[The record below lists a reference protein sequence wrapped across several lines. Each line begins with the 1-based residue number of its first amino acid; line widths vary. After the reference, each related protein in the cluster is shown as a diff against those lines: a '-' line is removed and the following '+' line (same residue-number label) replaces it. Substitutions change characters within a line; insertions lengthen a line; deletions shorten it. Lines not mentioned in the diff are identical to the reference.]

1 MRFKRLQQD
10 AKLPEVNLIPML
22 NVMMGVLAFFVTIT
36 MTLSAQLM
44 LEMQLPSDADDVPP
58 EALAAF
64 PDPLIVELNRQE
76 QLFIKDRPASLEQLQ
91 QEIQIYLQKNPKGS
105 VFLKPDRQL
114 SYETVMK
121 ILGEMK
127 AVGRDRVSLAIE

>member
-121 ILGEMK
+121 ILGEME

>member
-1 MRFKRLQQD
+1 MRFKRLKQE

-58 EALAAF
+58 EALAGF
-64 PDPLIVELNRQE
+64 PDPLIVELTRQE
-76 QLFIKDRPASLEQLQ
+76 QLLLDNRTVSMTQLQ
-91 QEIQIYLQKNPKGS
+91 PAIQTYLQQNPKGS

-114 SYETVMK
+114 SYEVVMK
-121 ILGEMK
+121 VLGEMK
-127 AVGRDRVSLAIE
+127 TVGRDRVSLAID

>member
-64 PDPLIVELNRQE
+64 PDPLIVEMNRQE

-121 ILGEMK
+121 ILGEME